1 MTGAVLTAVF
11 VIACLIWGG
20 TWLIQIGAALIVL
33 LFRSVV
39 IAVTF
44 LWQVVVMLV
53 GSAGWSIWWLF
64 NRKAA
69 MASLKKAQDRG

>member
-1 MTGAVLTAVF
+1 MTGAVLTGVF
-11 VIACLIWGG
+11 IIACLIWGG

-33 LFRSVV
+33 LFRAVVV
-39 IAVTF
+39 IVTF
-44 LWQVVVMLV
+44 LAHAVVVLV

-69 MASLKKAQDRG
+69 MASLRKARAG